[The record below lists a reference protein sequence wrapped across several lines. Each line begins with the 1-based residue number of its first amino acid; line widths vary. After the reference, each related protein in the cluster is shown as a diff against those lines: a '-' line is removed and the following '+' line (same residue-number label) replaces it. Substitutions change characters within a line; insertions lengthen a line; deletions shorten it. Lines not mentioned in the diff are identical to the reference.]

1 MRFFIYEYSEK
12 RQAGCEE
19 FFISFA
25 VIFTLLC
32 SFTSSASA
40 DWIELT
46 LFTSFRYCETFS
58 DKVHCSFAVLHLRK
72 ISIVN
77 IAEQVF
83 IRTVKVAGIYV
94 AVGFAYKLMRAVAHN
109 SALLCRL
116 TEVQPDPVVKLTDA
130 DILVSHII
138 LDIKVKQLYK
148 EITILLGS
156 HIQFAFFRR
165 TERSQAGYKL
175 KIAETL
181 KAEKAVYPLNVFGT
195 VAR

>member
-1 MRFFIYEYSEK
+1 MRFFIYKHSEK

-40 DWIELT
+40 DWVELT
-46 LFTSFRYCETFS
+46 LFTPFGYRKTFS
-58 DKVHCSFAVLHLRK
+58 YEVYSSFTVLHERE
-72 ISIVN
+72 IRIVN

-83 IRTVKVAGIYV
+83 IGAVKIAGIYV
-94 AVGFAYKLMRAVAHN
+94 AVGFAYKLMRAVTHN

-130 DILVSHII
+130 DILMSHII
-138 LDIKVKQLYK
+138 LDIKVKQLYE
-148 EITILLGS
+148 EIGILIGS
-156 HIQFAFFRR
+156 HIQFTFFR
-165 TERSQAGYKL
+165 
-175 KIAETL
+175 
-181 KAEKAVYPLNVFGT
+181 
-195 VAR
+195 